1 MSFKTT
7 LSASATVVDVADVL
21 PSTIFNSVTVDVIPS
36 SAFISVAVAV
46 TPSSI
51 LSSAVV
57 DVSPSN
63 KFNSVAV
70 EVTPSSIF
78 NSAAV
83 AVIAVPL
90 KLIASAYTVPS
101 KYPSL
106 NSKELVPKSIS
117 LSVTGTIA
125 PSCILICST
134 AAEETST

>member
-1 MSFKTT
+1 MSFTTT
-7 LSASATVVDVADVL
+7 LSASANVVDVADVL

-36 SAFISVAVAV
+36 SAFISAAVAV

-57 DVSPSN
+57 DV
-63 KFNSVAV
+63 
-70 EVTPSSIF
+70 TPSRRF

-83 AVIAVPL
+83 DVTPSSMLSSAAVDVIAVPL
-90 KLIASAYTVPS
+90 KLIASACTVPS

-117 LSVTGTIA
+117 LSVTGTRA
-125 PSCILICST
+125 PSAMYNCWTELLD
-134 AAEETST
+134 TST